1 MNEIQKLLKVG
12 DLRTTGKSEEVVKL
26 ALSNPSIFKDVVNA
40 ILSDDPGIRM
50 RASDAAEKITHIHSE
65 WLHQYKKLFL
75 DKISKINQQEVR
87 WHTAQMLPRL
97 QLTKTERKK
106 VFALLLTYLEDNSRI
121 VKTSAMQAL
130 ADIAILDNAY
140 LDQVQRILSS
150 LIKKGSPAMKTRGKR
165 LLLVLEKIETQRL
178 DTPSD
183 LQQVQTPNMPQG

>member
-1 MNEIQKLLKVG
+1 MNKIQKLLKKG
-12 DLRTTGKSEEVVKL
+12 DLRTTGKSGEVVKL
-26 ALSNPSIFKDVVNA
+26 ALSNPSIFKDIVNA

-50 RASDAAEKITHIHSE
+50 RASDAAKKITHIHSE
-65 WLHQYKKLFL
+65 WLYPYKKLFL

-97 QLTKTERKK
+97 QLTKIERKK

-130 ADIAILDNAY
+130 ADIAIQDNAY

-165 LLLVLEKIETQRL
+165 FLEVLEKIENQRL
-178 DTPSD
+178 DT
-183 LQQVQTPNMPQG
+183 TR